1 MEFILDDENE
11 FNCTILGALKL
22 HYNSNDKI
30 LNIKRL
36 NWLTGEFDEKYLNVN
51 ESLKMLRVFIDN
63 SSVEIFI
70 NEGEKVISS
79 RVYFQDNDIRINSN
93 GKLKLNLWNYKGE
106 NINE

>member
-1 MEFILDDENE
+1 
-11 FNCTILGALKL
+11 
-22 HYNSNDKI
+22 
-30 LNIKRL
+30 
-36 NWLTGEFDEKYLNVN
+36 
-51 ESLKMLRVFIDN
+51 
-63 SSVEIFI
+63 VEIFI